1 MRTAIFRGV
10 GRRLAIEDRPVPIPG
25 PNQALIRVH
34 RCGICGSDLHM
45 TSGSAFDMP
54 AGTALGHE
62 YAGEVVDV
70 GPGGSELSVG
80 DRVTAL
86 PMSTCGQC
94 EACRAD
100 VPLHCMG
107 LQMMQGGYGDYTLVD
122 QRKTMKLPNSLS
134 FEDGALVEPLASG
147 LRGVQKLERLGGAR
161 VVVIGAGAIGAAA
174 IFWSR
179 RMGAGRIAA
188 FARSSRGEMLSK
200 TVGADAF
207 IAAGD
212 DLAQRLATALGG
224 PPDIVIEAAGAKGTL
239 QQAVELSQPGGTILS
254 LGGCAAPDT
263 VIPLLAMWKELKILF
278 SAAYGTADFRIA
290 IDALDAGDVSPRAMV
305 GDTIALEALPERFE
319 SMRTGSHPAKV
330 MIDLTA

>member
-1 MRTAIFRGV
+1 MRNAIFRGV
-10 GRRLAIEDRPVPIPG
+10 GRQLAIEDRPVPIPG

-54 AGTALGHE
+54 AGSALGHE

-100 VPLHCMG
+100 VPLHCVG

-122 QRKTMKLPNSLS
+122 QRKTMKLPDSLS

-147 LRGVQKLERLGGAR
+147 L
-161 VVVIGAGAIGAAA
+161 
-174 IFWSR
+174 
-179 RMGAGRIAA
+179 
-188 FARSSRGEMLSK
+188 
-200 TVGADAF
+200 
-207 IAAGD
+207 
-212 DLAQRLATALGG
+212 
-224 PPDIVIEAAGAKGTL
+224 P
-239 QQAVELSQPGGTILS
+239 
-254 LGGCAAPDT
+254 
-263 VIPLLAMWKELKILF
+263 
-278 SAAYGTADFRIA
+278 
-290 IDALDAGDVSPRAMV
+290 
-305 GDTIALEALPERFE
+305 
-319 SMRTGSHPAKV
+319 
-330 MIDLTA
+330 